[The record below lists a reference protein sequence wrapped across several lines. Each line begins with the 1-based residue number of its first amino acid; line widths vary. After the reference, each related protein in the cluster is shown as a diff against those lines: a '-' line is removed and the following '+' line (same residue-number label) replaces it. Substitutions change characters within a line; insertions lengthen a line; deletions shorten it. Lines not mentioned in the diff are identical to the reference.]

1 MQGLPTV
8 QATSPLRRLA
18 IAVALLAAPALSQAA
33 TRLEVQA
40 GRSYMDAHGSNTGF
54 VEAVFAPHAIGNSRF
69 TWSPDVS
76 AGWIAGR
83 DLAQFRGMRYGTGP
97 SVALVAAGARLRT
110 TDTRAW
116 YHPVFFSF
124 QVAGTNHTTQALSTH
139 YQFVSTLGVQLDHL
153 SLGIRHISNG
163 STHEPNRGETMAV
176 VGLGFEI

>member
-8 QATSPLRRLA
+8 RATLFPRRLA
-18 IAVALLAAPALSQAA
+18 LAATLLALPVLSQAA

-40 GRSYMDAHGSNTGF
+40 GRSYMDSHGTNVGF

-76 AGWIAGR
+76 AGWIEGR
-83 DLAQFRGMRYGTGP
+83 NLAEFRGDRYGTRP

-110 TDTRAW
+110 SDESAW
-116 YHPVFFSF
+116 YRPLFFSF
-124 QVAGTNHTTQALSTH
+124 QVAGINHTTQSLSTH
-139 YQFVSTLGVQLDHL
+139 YQFVSTLGVQFDHV

-163 STHEPNRGETMAV
+163 STHKPNRGETMAV
-176 VGLGFEI
+176 VGLGFDI